1 MLISATSPGASS
13 ERPARPFWGAPSPTA
28 PGSGT
33 GVAEGP
39 VVLWTNNGGTGE
51 VSTRFN
57 PEKPWKNHGF
67 KGGNLPKMMMK
78 YLDGKKLWGT
88 ENHEKHMIATPGTI
102 FRT

>member
-1 MLISATSPGASS
+1 MRRQNALRVRFG
-13 ERPARPFWGAPSPTA
+13 ERQVLRRL
-28 PGSGT
+28 GSGT